1 MKHLYDLLALT
12 DVVREACTAAIRLE
26 NCRDLALTGMQ
37 TDESGARPNAVEALQ
52 RILAEGAGR
61 RFDEAAAAD
70 ERGVDLG
77 GALLVEA
84 LKLLTEFD
92 RPDRD
97 MFFWQ
102 ARRLHVLANQVLRV
116 ESSE

>member
-1 MKHLYDLLALT
+1 MKHVYDLLALT
-12 DVVREACTAAIRLE
+12 DVVREACTATIRLE

-52 RILAEGAGR
+52 RILAESAGR
-61 RFDEAAAAD
+61 RFDESQAATD
-70 ERGVDLG
+70 RGVDPKE
-77 GALLVEA
+77 ALLGEA

-97 MFFWQ
+97 MYSWQ
-102 ARRLHVLANQVLRV
+102 ARRLHVLTNQVLRV
-116 ESSE
+116 EAAE